1 MTNNTMI
8 SKTRMNKKST
18 PTMMMMQLNNILQV
32 PLSNS
37 GFPAHE
43 SFDVSSFTESKSG
56 PDMLSRHIKG
66 SFPVSNAPTL
76 EVSPDL
82 KLKFETK
89 NNHRKFKLDDY
100 KIPNDI
106 SEASK
111 MSSLEEELQL
121 LRK

>member
-1 MTNNTMI
+1 
-8 SKTRMNKKST
+8 
-18 PTMMMMQLNNILQV
+18 
-32 PLSNS
+32 
-37 GFPAHE
+37 
-43 SFDVSSFTESKSG
+43 
-56 PDMLSRHIKG
+56 MLSRHIKG

-76 EVSPDL
+76 DVSPDH